1 MRFDRSIQAE
11 CFVLGHGPSGGMEL
25 AQEQARYHRTV
36 AQLIRDASSPTVAR
50 VAIRARF
57 PARGRHRERAESVLA
72 VRELALA
79 AVS

>member
-1 MRFDRSIQAE
+1 
-11 CFVLGHGPSGGMEL
+11 MEL

-36 AQLIRDASSPTVAR
+36 AQLIRDASSPAEAR

-57 PARGRHRERAESVLA
+57 PTYRLEVAIERAESVLA